1 MSSSLLDQ
9 ALKIYGDREFYDPEK
24 ARALYKKGI
33 LPQHVV
39 GEGIKSKKSL
49 NEALDLN
56 RKMKKEKTDFRRV
69 IEVLTDMDFDDL
81 IVF

>member
-33 LPQHVV
+33 LPPACGRGGYQ
-39 GEGIKSKKSL
+39 EQ
-49 NEALDLN
+49 
-56 RKMKKEKTDFRRV
+56 
-69 IEVLTDMDFDDL
+69 EVLE
-81 IVF
+81 